1 MALDLRPT
9 PPEALPFLFEDRHRA
24 LAEVLRRLSV
34 ETLAPAEDAHAR
46 AEAAALTDVR
56 PAPEPAGDR
65 AQALARTLADAGVLG
80 LAVPEAFGGVAVG
93 RPDDLDVR
101 SLCLAREH
109 LAWASGLADTTFA
122 MQGLGTYPITRFG
135 TEAQKQAVL
144 PDGGLGRAA
153 RRLRPHRGRGGLG
166 RRRHGLPRHARTAT
180 AGASTGRRPSSPTPG
195 SPGPTWS
202 SPPPSRG
209 TRRPPAPSWS
219 SPATRASPSP
229 SASSPPPTTRSGR
242 CASTAAGSPRAA
254 SSGRSG
260 QGLKIALSTLDVF
273 RTTVAAAALGLAR
286 RALDEATH
294 RALARR
300 QFGRPLADRQQVQAY
315 LAESA
320 VELEAARLL
329 TYRAAWHKDT
339 VGGRVTRPSAMAK
352 LFATEAAQRIVDRA
366 VQLHGGTGVLRGVTV
381 ERLYR
386 EVRAL
391 RIYEGTSEIQRLVIA
406 GDLLR
411 EAGEAGEPE
420 PR

>member
-46 AEAAALTDVR
+46 AEAAALADGH

-65 AQALARTLADAGVLG
+65 ARALARTLAGAGVLG

-122 MQGLGTYPITRFG
+122 MQGLGTWPVTRFG
-135 TEAQKQAVL
+135 TEAQKRSVL
-144 PDGGLGRAA
+144 PAVARGEQLAA
-153 RRLRPHRGRGGLG
+153 FALTE
-166 RRRHGLPRHARTAT
+166 AE
-180 AGASTGRRPSSPTPG
+180 
-195 SPGPTWS
+195 
-202 SPPPSRG
+202 
-209 TRRPPAPSWS
+209 
-219 SPATRASPSP
+219 
-229 SASSPPPTTRSGR
+229 
-242 CASTAAGSPRAA
+242 AGSDVGAMACRATQDGDGWRLDGEKTFISNA
-254 SSGRSG
+254 GIAGPHVVFATTEPGNKKAACAFLVHAGDPGFTVAEPLLAAADHPLGTLRFDGCRLPADRLLGEPG

-300 QFGRPLADRQQVQAY
+300 QFGRPIADHQQVQAY